1 MRNLLVLA
9 IAALITACSG
19 TSGREAEVDSDTQG
33 EVIIQRQEEVVGALA
48 AAPGEVEVIGG
59 DEESLREFIGRA
71 LTYPYPG
78 SEEGGTRILIGL
90 LPDDLPFDL
99 PIPEGSQVIGS
110 IVRSDPAGTEIILDS
125 PLKSQ
130 EAIAFYQD
138 ELTGEGW
145 SEQSQEAYG
154 PGFVSALWPSQTFCE
169 VEGDIVVYISAVD
182 VPDKPTD
189 LRVNIQSQAEYSPCK
204 PDNTQGMDDAYF
216 LIPPL
221 VSPAGALVRGG
232 GSGSGP
238 GEANVTASLKTDL
251 AADELADH
259 YGEQL
264 SEAGWDL
271 GERGATEYEAWSSW
285 TITDDKGE
293 KWGGILIVVESPT
306 DPEKRYAWFQV
317 DKAR

>member
-1 MRNLLVLA
+1 MRNLLVFL
-9 IAALITACSG
+9 IAALIAGCSG
-19 TSGREAEVDSDTQG
+19 TIGRETEVDSDTQG
-33 EVIIQRQEEVVGALA
+33 GVIVQREEVVVDALA

-71 LTYPYPG
+71 LTYHYPG
-78 SEEGGTRILIGL
+78 SEEGRTRILIGL

-99 PIPEGSQVIGS
+99 PIPEGSQIIGS

-125 PLKSQ
+125 PLKSE

-145 SEQSQEAYG
+145 SEPPQDSYG
-154 PGFVSALWPSQTFCE
+154 PGFVSASWPSQTFCD
-169 VEGDIVVYISAVD
+169 VEGDLVIYLYAVD

-189 LRVNIQSQAEYSPCK
+189 VRVNIQSQAEYYQCN
-204 PDNTQGMDDAYF
+204 PDSTYGMDDAYF

-221 VSPAGALVRGG
+221 VSPAGALVQAG
-232 GSGSGP
+232 GSSSGQD
-238 GEANVTASLKTDL
+238 EVSVTASLKTDL

-259 YGEQL
+259 FGEQL
-264 SEAGWDL
+264 AEAGWGF

-293 KWGGILIVVESPT
+293 EWGGILIVVESPT
-306 DPEKRYAWFQV
+306 DSEKRYAWFQV
-317 DKAR
+317 DKVR